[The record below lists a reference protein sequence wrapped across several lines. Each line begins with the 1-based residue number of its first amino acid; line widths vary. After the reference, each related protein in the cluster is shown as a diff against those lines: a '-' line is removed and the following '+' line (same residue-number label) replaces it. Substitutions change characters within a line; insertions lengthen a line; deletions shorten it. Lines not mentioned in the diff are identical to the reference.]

1 MRFRNRTVYALRFD
15 LLCQLGRWGLM
26 VDSTKLYKMN
36 ISSVADFMPCGFSDR
51 SRSKII
57 E

>member
-1 MRFRNRTVYALRFD
+1 MRFKNRTIPAIYLI
-15 LLCQLGRWGLM
+15 LCQLSRWGLM

-36 ISSVADFMPCGFSDR
+36 ISSVADFMPCGSSDR